1 MRVDRSPAAA
11 AARGAGA
18 RRVPA
23 WRALAPYLGSLAALL
38 LFAGALWLLHH
49 QVAAYRAADVRHAL
63 RALGWGQIAGA
74 LALAAL
80 SYAVLTLYDVL
91 AFRHLKK
98 RLPYGRIA
106 LGAFTSYAFTHSF
119 GFGSLIHATI
129 RYRLYVPLGLRVAQI
144 AELTAFINVTFM
156 IGLAILFPVV
166 AVIDEPALEAL
177 GLPQETSLAFAAV
190 ALVLTGGYL
199 VLGKLIRRPIAVF
212 GFPLRV
218 PGPGMALAQIV
229 LSVADLALA
238 GAVLYF
244 CFPFVHRA
252 EYPHVLAVFI
262 VALTAGFI
270 SHVPGGLGVFDT
282 IVLVGLQ
289 DSVPGD
295 AILAG
300 LVVFRVV
307 YFLLPLLVAGVLFG
321 VVEAMQARRRL
332 ARLSQ
337 GLAAWIAP
345 GVPLVLAGCT
355 FVAGAVL
362 LFSNATPE
370 AHYRLRLLYQVLP
383 LSVVEASHFLGS
395 VIGVLL
401 VLVAARLQ
409 RRSHGAWLIALV
421 LLAAGAAASLLK
433 GLEWPQALLLLV
445 LFLALL
451 ASRDEFYQHSALVA
465 ERFTPGWFL
474 GVGVVLGS
482 AFWLGLFS
490 YKHLDHADELW
501 WRFALYGDASRF
513 VRASVAVAVIAL
525 AEAARRLLG
534 TVRLHSALPTPRALA
549 QAAEIV
555 ARSPDSR
562 AKLAL
567 LGDKALLFHPA
578 GDAFLMYGVRRRSWI
593 ALGDPVGPCER
604 WRDLFAELAAQAA
617 RHGGWPMFYG
627 ISAAAARMC
636 SHLGL
641 AVRKIGEEAVVRLDG
656 FGEDRLDPELRA
668 ELAPFGPGGFEFDVL
683 DPVDVAP
690 LAPRLKAVAEEWLAA
705 RGEKERAFAAGAF
718 SPELLHDSRVA
729 VVRAGE
735 RIVAFAVLWEAADG
749 GELSVDLVRHTAD
762 APACM
767 LDFVLAETM
776 LWASGRGYR
785 AFNLGLAPLRGLDR
799 RQTPSRWQRL
809 GTYLYG
815 HGEHYRDF
823 CALRRAKERFRPR
836 WAARFVSSRQG
847 LPLARALPDLAQL
860 IAAAPRAFAAR

>member
-1 MRVDRSPAAA
+1 MGVGGSAAA
-11 AARGAGA
+11 VAARGAMA

-23 WRALAPYLGSLAALL
+23 WRVLAPYLGSIAALV

-49 QVAAYRAADVRHAL
+49 QVASYRAADVRHAL
-63 RALGWGQIAGA
+63 HALGWGQIAGA

-91 AFRHLKK
+91 AFRHLEKS
-98 RLPYGRIA
+98 LPYGRVA

-129 RYRLYVPLGLRVAQI
+129 RYRLYVPLGLRVAEI

-156 IGLAILFPVV
+156 IGLAILFPVI
-166 AVIDEPALEAL
+166 AVIDEPALVGL
-177 GLPQETSLAFAAV
+177 GLPPETSLAFGLAGLLLA
-190 ALVLTGGYL
+190 GGYL
-199 VLGKLIRRPIAVF
+199 VLGRLVRRPVRVF
-212 GFPLRV
+212 GFALRI
-218 PGPGMALAQIV
+218 PGPAMGLAQIV
-229 LSVADLALA
+229 LSIADLCLA
-238 GAVLYF
+238 AAVLYL
-244 CFPFVHRA
+244 CFPFAHGA
-252 EYPHVLAVFI
+252 DYPHVLAVFV

-282 IVLVGLQ
+282 IVLVGLR
-289 DSVPGD
+289 DHVPGD

-300 LVVFRVV
+300 LLVFRVV
-307 YFLLPLLVAGVLFG
+307 YFLLPLLVAGALFG
-321 VVEAMQARRRL
+321 AVEAMQARRRL
-332 ARLSQ
+332 ARISQ
-337 GLAAWIAP
+337 DLGAWIAP
-345 GVPLVLAGCT
+345 GAPLVLAGCT

-370 AHYRLRLLYQVLP
+370 RHHKLRLLYEVLP

-401 VLVAARLQ
+401 VLIAARLQ
-409 RRSHGAWLIALV
+409 RRSHGAWLLTLV

-433 GLEWPQALLLLV
+433 GLDWPQALLLLAF
-445 LFLALL
+445 FLALL
-451 ASRDEFYQHSALVA
+451 ASRDEFYQRSALVA
-465 ERFTPGWFL
+465 ERFTPSWFL
-474 GVGVVLGS
+474 AIGVVLGS

-490 YKHLDHADELW
+490 YKHLGGNQLW
-501 WRFALYGDASRF
+501 WHFALYGDASRF

-525 AEAARRLLG
+525 VEAARRLLG
-534 TVRLHSALPTPRALA
+534 TVRLRSALPSPRALA

-562 AKLAL
+562 ASLAL

-578 GDAFLMYGVRRRSWI
+578 GDAFLIYGVRRRSWI
-593 ALGDPVGPCER
+593 ALGDPVGPRER
-604 WRDLFAELAAQAA
+604 WRDLFAALCAEAS

-627 ISAAAARMC
+627 VSAAGARIC

-641 AVRKIGEEAVVRLDG
+641 AVRKIGEEAVVPLDG
-656 FGEDRLDPELRA
+656 FGEERFDPELRA
-668 ELAPFGPGGFEFDVL
+668 ELAPLRAAGLDFAVL
-683 DPVDVAP
+683 DPAAVAP
-690 LAPRLKAVAEEWLAA
+690 LAPRLKAIAEAWLAA
-705 RGEKERAFAAGAF
+705 RGEKERAFAPGAF
-718 SPELLHDSRVA
+718 SPELLHHSRIA
-729 VVRAGE
+729 IARAGD
-735 RIVAFAVLWEAADG
+735 RIVAFAVVREAAEG
-749 GELSVDLVRHTAD
+749 GELSVDLVRHAAD
-762 APACM
+762 APSCI

-776 LWASGRGYR
+776 RWGSEHGYR
-785 AFNLGLAPLRGLDR
+785 VLDLGLAPLRGQDR

-823 CALRRAKERFRPR
+823 CALRRAKERFGPR
-836 WAARFVSSRQG
+836 WRPRFVSSRQG

-860 IAAAPRAFAAR
+860 IADAPRAFAAR